1 MANKDLKLKP
11 TDLDDGS
18 IWYYET
24 SAGAEFWGAAG
35 LLGTI
40 TWRKMRGMLK
50 RKDEQPT
57 PPASVSEDGRG

>member
-24 SAGAEFWGAAG
+24 AAG
-35 LLGTI
+35 IELWNARRLLGTI
-40 TWRKMRGMLK
+40 TWRKMRAMLK

-57 PPASVSEDGRG
+57 PPAEKGDE